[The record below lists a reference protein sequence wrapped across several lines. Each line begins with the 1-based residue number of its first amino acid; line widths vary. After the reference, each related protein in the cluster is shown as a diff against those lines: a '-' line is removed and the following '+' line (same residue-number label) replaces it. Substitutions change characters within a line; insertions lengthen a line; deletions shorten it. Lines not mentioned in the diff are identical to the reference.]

1 MVAAA
6 AAGAKPRREPP
17 KGRAMSVEGFKKTV
31 SRHAEI
37 GIFLIAALLILV
49 FSATSDGRWANA
61 YNIGTI
67 LQVTATL
74 GLMSL
79 GVALVIGTGE
89 IDISVGS
96 TFGMGALTYLALVQQ
111 IDPPL
116 AALAS
121 VAVGAAIGAFNG
133 LLVTRTGTPSL
144 IITLGSLMIFRGIA
158 IALTDGFSFSVPYKM
173 RSGVM
178 YTAFGGDSVGMFNTG
193 VFWLAAALVV
203 LTAMLKLMPFG
214 NRLLAVGGSAASA
227 HSRGVRVDR
236 VKLRAF
242 ILCGALAALGGTLEA
257 GKLGFAD
264 GSMGRLMEL
273 QAIASCVLG
282 GCLLAGGRISL
293 AGAVM
298 GAFVLSSIQSYL
310 VVMGVRPQWFMLLLG
325 LIVVLAALGDRKLR
339 AWALKR

>member
-1 MVAAA
+1 MALSS
-6 AAGAKPRREPP
+6 AKPLIRRHTEL
-17 KGRAMSVEGFKKTV
+17 
-31 SRHAEI
+31 
-37 GIFLIAALLILV
+37 GIFLIGLILV
-49 FSATSDGRWANA
+49 VIFAVTSDGNWANL

-96 TFGMGALTYLALVQQ
+96 TFGMGALAYLW
-111 IDPPL
+111 L
-116 AALAS
+116 AARVDPS
-121 VAVGAAIGAFNG
+121 VAVMAAILVGAAIGLING
-133 LLVTRTGTPSL
+133 LLVTRSGTPSL
-144 IITLGSLMIFRGIA
+144 IITLGTLMIFRGIA
-158 IALTDGFSFSVPYKM
+158 IALTEGFSFSIPYAARK
-173 RSGVM
+173 GWTYVVFGGGDFLNFN
-178 YTAFGGDSVGMFNTG
+178 TAFY
-193 VFWLAAALVV
+193 WLIVVLVV
-203 LTAMLKLMPFG
+203 LWVMLKAMPFG
-214 NRLLAVGGSAASA
+214 NRLLAVGGSAESA

-236 VKLRAF
+236 IKLSAF
-242 ILCGALAALGGTLEA
+242 VICGMLAAFGGALEA

-293 AGAVM
+293 IGALM

-310 VVMGVRPQWFMLLLG
+310 VVMGVQPQWFILILG
-325 LIVVLAALGDRKLR
+325 MIVVLAAYGDRSLR
-339 AWALKR
+339 QWALKK

>member
-1 MVAAA
+1 MGLSAL
-6 AAGAKPRREPP
+6 KPLVR
-17 KGRAMSVEGFKKTV
+17 
-31 SRHAEI
+31 RHAEI
-37 GIFLIAALLILV
+37 GIILIAVLLV
-49 FSATSDGRWANA
+49 VWFAASSDGRWANF
-61 YNIGTI
+61 YNIASV

-96 TFGMGALTYLALVQQ
+96 TFGMGALVYLWLALRM
-111 IDPPL
+111 DPIF

-133 LLVTRTGTPSL
+133 LLITRTRTPSL

-158 IALTDGFSFSVPYKM
+158 IALTEGFSFSIPYSE
-173 RSGVM
+173 RSGAT
-178 YTAFGGDSVGMFNTG
+178 YWALGGGDLLGINTAFV
-193 VFWLAAALVV
+193 WLIVILLV
-203 LTAMLKLMPFG
+203 LTVTLKMTPFG

-227 HSRGVRVDR
+227 HSRGIRVNQI
-236 VKLRAF
+236 KLTTF
-242 ILCGALAALGGTLEA
+242 ILSGVLAAFAGALEA

-264 GSMGRLMEL
+264 GSMGRQMEL

-293 AGAVM
+293 IGALV

-310 VVMGVRPQWFMLLLG
+310 VVMGVKPQWFMLLLG
-325 LIVVLAALGDRKLR
+325 IIVVAAAYGDRRLR
-339 AWALKR
+339 NWSLTR

>member
-1 MVAAA
+1 MAFSA
-6 AAGAKPRREPP
+6 AKPLIRRHTEL
-17 KGRAMSVEGFKKTV
+17 
-31 SRHAEI
+31 
-37 GIFLIAALLILV
+37 GIFLIGAVLIVL
-49 FSATSDGRWANA
+49 FATTSDGKWANLFNLA
-61 YNIGTI
+61 TI

-96 TFGMGALTYLALVQQ
+96 TFGMAALSYLW
-111 IDPPL
+111 L
-116 AALAS
+116 AAQVDPSLAAI
-121 VAVGAAIGAFNG
+121 VAIAVGAIIGLVNG

-144 IITLGSLMIFRGIA
+144 IITLGTLMIFRGIA
-158 IALTDGFSFSVPYKM
+158 IALTEGFSFSIPYAA
-173 RSGVM
+173 RNGWTYVVLG
-178 YTAFGGDSVGMFNTG
+178 GGDFLRFNTALY
-193 VFWLAAALVV
+193 WLIAITIILMV
-203 LTAMLKLMPFG
+203 MLKAMPFG
-214 NRLLAVGGSAASA
+214 NRLLAVGGSAESA

-236 VKLRAF
+236 IKLTTF
-242 ILCGALAALGGTLEA
+242 ILCGMLAAFAGTLEA

-293 AGAVM
+293 IGALM

-310 VVMGVRPQWFMLLLG
+310 VVTGVRPQWFILILG
-325 LIVVLAALGDRKLR
+325 LIVVLAAYGDRSLR
-339 AWALKR
+339 QWALRK

>member
-1 MVAAA
+1 MALSA
-6 AAGAKPRREPP
+6 AKPLIRRHSEL
-17 KGRAMSVEGFKKTV
+17 
-31 SRHAEI
+31 
-37 GIFLIAALLILV
+37 GIFLIGLV
-49 FSATSDGRWANA
+49 LVVIFSATSDGNWANL

-96 TFGMGALTYLALVQQ
+96 TFGMGALAYLW
-111 IDPPL
+111 L
-116 AALAS
+116 AARVDPS
-121 VAVGAAIGAFNG
+121 VAVMAAILVGSAIGLING

-144 IITLGSLMIFRGIA
+144 IITLGTLMIFRGIA
-158 IALTDGFSFSVPYKM
+158 IALTEGFSFSIPYAARK
-173 RSGVM
+173 GWTYIVLGGGDFLNFN
-178 YTAFGGDSVGMFNTG
+178 TAFY
-193 VFWLAAALVV
+193 WLIVVLVV
-203 LTAMLKLMPFG
+203 LWVMLKAMPFG
-214 NRLLAVGGSAASA
+214 NRLLAVGGSAESA

-236 VKLRAF
+236 IKLSAF
-242 ILCGALAALGGTLEA
+242 VLCGMLAAFGGALEA

-293 AGAVM
+293 IGALM

-310 VVMGVRPQWFMLLLG
+310 VVMGVQPQWFILILG
-325 LIVVLAALGDRKLR
+325 MIVVLAAYGDRSLR
-339 AWALKR
+339 QWALKK

>member
-1 MVAAA
+1 MALSA
-6 AAGAKPRREPP
+6 AKPLIRRHTEL
-17 KGRAMSVEGFKKTV
+17 
-31 SRHAEI
+31 
-37 GIFLIAALLILV
+37 GIFLIGLV
-49 FSATSDGRWANA
+49 LVVIFAATSDGNWANL

-96 TFGMGALTYLALVQQ
+96 TFGMGALAYLW
-111 IDPPL
+111 L
-116 AALAS
+116 AARVDPS
-121 VAVGAAIGAFNG
+121 VAVMAAILVGSAIGLING

-144 IITLGSLMIFRGIA
+144 IITLGTLMIFRGIA
-158 IALTDGFSFSVPYKM
+158 IALTEGFSFSIPYAARK
-173 RSGVM
+173 GWTYVVLGGGDFLNFN
-178 YTAFGGDSVGMFNTG
+178 TAFY
-193 VFWLAAALVV
+193 WLIVVLVV
-203 LTAMLKLMPFG
+203 LWVMLKAMPFG
-214 NRLLAVGGSAASA
+214 NRLLAVGGSAESA

-236 VKLRAF
+236 IKLSAF
-242 ILCGALAALGGTLEA
+242 VLCGMLAALSGALEA

-293 AGAVM
+293 IGALM

-310 VVMGVRPQWFMLLLG
+310 VVMGVQPQWFILILG
-325 LIVVLAALGDRKLR
+325 MIVVLAAYGDRSLR
-339 AWALKR
+339 QWALKK